1 MIALFVLTG
10 LAGALY
16 VHARSESDAKAQAV
30 QEARFASD
38 SAAKT
43 IAGGAGTLRT
53 ALASLAAQPAAVAQ
67 LLASPAKCALSF
79 ARTGPLT
86 GHVDILRGDGALV
99 CSSLARP
106 AKRGYTGAA
115 WLARARGGPLALAPV
130 TDPETGAPAA
140 LFSVP
145 LHDAIAAA
153 FVDLRTLGPSLIAE
167 LAGPQGLGYLVTS
180 ADGAT
185 ALAESQ
191 DSSRW
196 SGQSIVRTAFFRAGD
211 RSQRPGLEGQ
221 QRLFA
226 RTGVPGLGWRVYA
239 GINRSV
245 ALSAATGL
253 FDRYLEIILA
263 ALVVV
268 LIAAAIVHRGI
279 ARPIARLGAA
289 VRRGPSAAGDEPSA
303 AGGPVEVRALA
314 AGFEELASTVARQ
327 LGDREQAE
335 ALAREAEETARAA
348 ESQARAAEAEARTAE
363 QEYRRLFETNPQPMW
378 IYEAET
384 LRIVEVNAAAVS
396 SYGYSRQEFQAMTL
410 RDLRPPE
417 DEAAMLRSV
426 ADAPPRDRSGPWRHL
441 KRDGTTIEVEILSHA
456 IDFRGRR
463 ARFVMATDITERAR
477 LQRQL
482 AQVTRLESLGLLAGG
497 VAHDFNNL
505 LAVILNYAAFAEEA
519 VGAAVAQDPERW
531 SSARDDIAEVQ
542 EAARRASRLTH
553 QLLAFARREV
563 VRPEVVS
570 LNDVV
575 RGTAQ
580 LLRRTLG
587 EHIELTLTLADDL
600 APVLADPGQLE
611 QVLVNLAV
619 NARDAMPSGGTLIV
633 QTANL
638 QVDDDYAGATPGLEP
653 GPHVRLRVSD
663 TGQGMD
669 RATADRA
676 FEPFF
681 TTKSEGEGTG
691 LGLATV
697 YGIVSEMGAQVR
709 LYSEPGV
716 GTTCTVLVPVTE
728 RRLEVR
734 AQPAALASNGSGE
747 VVLLV
752 EDEAG
757 IREIGRRILHRSG
770 YSVLTAA
777 DGQHAITL
785 AREHDGPI
793 DLLITDVV
801 MPGMMGSEVAA
812 RVRELRPQVRVVY
825 MSGYAQALLDENRTL
840 PSHTILVEKPFSGDE
855 LLAKVREALA

>member
-1 MIALFVLTG
+1 
-10 LAGALY
+10 
-16 VHARSESDAKAQAV
+16 
-30 QEARFASD
+30 
-38 SAAKT
+38 
-43 IAGGAGTLRT
+43 
-53 ALASLAAQPAAVAQ
+53 
-67 LLASPAKCALSF
+67 
-79 ARTGPLT
+79 
-86 GHVDILRGDGALV
+86 
-99 CSSLARP
+99 
-106 AKRGYTGAA
+106 
-115 WLARARGGPLALAPV
+115 
-130 TDPETGAPAA
+130 
-140 LFSVP
+140 
-145 LHDAIAAA
+145 
-153 FVDLRTLGPSLIAE
+153 
-167 LAGPQGLGYLVTS
+167 
-180 ADGAT
+180 
-185 ALAESQ
+185 
-191 DSSRW
+191 
-196 SGQSIVRTAFFRAGD
+196 
-211 RSQRPGLEGQ
+211 
-221 QRLFA
+221 
-226 RTGVPGLGWRVYA
+226 
-239 GINRSV
+239 
-245 ALSAATGL
+245 
-253 FDRYLEIILA
+253 
-263 ALVVV
+263 
-268 LIAAAIVHRGI
+268 
-279 ARPIARLGAA
+279 
-289 VRRGPSAAGDEPSA
+289 
-303 AGGPVEVRALA
+303 
-314 AGFEELASTVARQ
+314 
-327 LGDREQAE
+327 
-335 ALAREAEETARAA
+335 
-348 ESQARAAEAEARTAE
+348 
-363 QEYRRLFETNPQPMW
+363 
-378 IYEAET
+378 
-384 LRIVEVNAAAVS
+384 
-396 SYGYSRQEFQAMTL
+396 
-410 RDLRPPE
+410 
-417 DEAAMLRSV
+417 
-426 ADAPPRDRSGPWRHL
+426 
-441 KRDGTTIEVEILSHA
+441 
-456 IDFRGRR
+456 
-463 ARFVMATDITERAR
+463 
-477 LQRQL
+477 
-482 AQVTRLESLGLLAGG
+482 
-497 VAHDFNNL
+497 
-505 LAVILNYAAFAEEA
+505 VILNYAAFAEAA
-519 VGAAVAQDPERW
+519 VGAAAAVDPGRW
-531 SSARDDIAEVQ
+531 SSAREDIAEVQ

-747 VVLLV
+747 AVLLV

-840 PSHTILVEKPFSGDE
+840 PSHTIL
-855 LLAKVREALA
+855 